1 MEPEGGGQCPQSR
14 GNALRPCPQA
24 WDIPSLRAIF
34 AVELLCR
41 FTASSPPSY
50 TVAAWHTALLPSLW
64 RQLPSTKKRSSGVHR
79 SAQEHGARP
88 LRRFVSVGRLNRSV
102 HIFGKLQIGEISH
115 IVCSFFSGRDRVLL
129 PSTPGEGTHHHFLGS

>member
-1 MEPEGGGQCPQSR
+1 MEPEGGCNVHKVGE
-14 GNALRPCPQA
+14 NALRPCPQA
-24 WDIPSLRAIF
+24 WEIPSLRAIF

-41 FTASSPPSY
+41 FTASSPSSF

-64 RQLPSTKKRSSGVHR
+64 RQLPSTKKRSCGAHR

-88 LRRFVSVGRLNRSV
+88 LRRFVSVGRLNRSA
-102 HIFGKLQIGEISH
+102 HIFGKPQIGEIDH
-115 IVCSFFSGRDRVLL
+115 IVCSFFSGRARVFL

>member
-1 MEPEGGGQCPQSR
+1 MSEKVCKIL
-14 GNALRPCPQA
+14 LRPPPPA
-24 WDIPSLRAIF
+24 WGIPSRRAIF

-41 FTASSPPSY
+41 FTASSPSSY

-64 RQLPSTKKRSSGVHR
+64 RQLPSTKKRSSGAHR

-88 LRRFVSVGRLNRSV
+88 LRRFVSVGRLNRLA
-102 HIFGKLQIGEISH
+102 HMFGKPQIGEISH